1 MKVPAAHLLPL
12 FLILLSLNLTAQEWP
27 DTPES
32 DGFVVDMAQMLTMDE
47 ADALNIK
54 LMTWYDTSS
63 YMTIIVTVNDLR
75 GKEIRE
81 FAQGIMNAWGIGR
94 INDDRVVLIVVK
106 PRKKPDQLQMTIV
119 ANKKMMEHI
128 SEDALAKITRSD
140 FMPDLLKERY
150 YFGLH
155 KGTDALIATLSGSKP
170 AGRDLQKSVNEKPVL
185 LTIALLILVLLLLL
199 RVILIYLKGR
209 R

>member
-1 MKVPAAHLLPL
+1 MKVQATHLFPV

-81 FAQGIMNAWGIGR
+81 FAQGLMNAWGIGR

-119 ANKKMMEHI
+119 ANKKMMELI
-128 SEDALAKITRSD
+128 SEDDLARIARSD
-140 FMPDLLKERY
+140 FMPDLQKDRY